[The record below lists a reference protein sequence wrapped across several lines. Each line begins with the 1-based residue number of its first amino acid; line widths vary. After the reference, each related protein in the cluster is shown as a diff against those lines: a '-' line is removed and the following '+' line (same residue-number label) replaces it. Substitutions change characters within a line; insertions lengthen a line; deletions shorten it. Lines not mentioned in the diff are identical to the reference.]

1 MEINSVINELKE
13 NGAAVLK
20 DLYDSR
26 QIESLNQYQIL
37 LDYNLNKLLNDEEL
51 KCNSHSIYRYKYHF
65 DIERIKNKNQYNFD
79 NYEILEIVK
88 GRYDICKLNSKK
100 NLNTY
105 VEEILDNF
113 IQKENR
119 IQKWGLLTS
128 TIKSNDVPWHRDTV
142 NICGDPNEYGE
153 YNDTAMV
160 HGFDPFY
167 FTVLIPLV
175 PLTYENGTPEFI
187 KGSHKMTYS
196 EMKNKNCEILRF
208 ETELGDAIIFDGRIF
223 HRGREN
229 ISNVERPVL
238 YNVIHRDW
246 YVET

>member
-1 MEINSVINELKE
+1 MNSIINELKE
-13 NGAAVLK
+13 NGVAVLK
-20 DLYDSR
+20 DLYNFR
-26 QIESLNQYQIL
+26 QIESLKQYQIL

-51 KCNSHSIYRYKYHF
+51 KSKSHSICKYKSHF
-65 DIERIKNKNQYNFD
+65 DIERINNKNQYNFD

-113 IQKENR
+113 ISKEER
-119 IQKWGLLTS
+119 KQKWGLLTS
-128 TIKSNDVPWHRDTV
+128 SVKSDDGPWHRDTV
-142 NICGDPNEYGE
+142 NICGEANEYGE
-153 YNDTAMV
+153 YDDSAMV
-160 HGFDPFY
+160 HGFNPFY
-167 FTVLIPLV
+167 FTILIPLV

-187 KGSHKMTYS
+187 KGTHKMTYS
-196 EMKNKNCEILRF
+196 EIKDKKFESIRF
-208 ETELGDAIIFDGRIF
+208 ETKLGDAIIFDGRIF
-223 HRGREN
+223 HRGRKN
-229 ISNVERPVL
+229 ISNMERPVL